1 MVFGP
6 VNFFLFAIIMKRK
19 VSPNAQQGRTPPRT
33 PTTPP
38 RTPEP
43 PTPPTPPTPAFHG
56 PPSFVGQPMPTT
68 PQSQVSTQPTS
79 APNAP
84 IKTRTKPKLPK
95 ITKKDQG
102 KKGGRKNG
110 LGRARTRGLRL
121 KKTKRK
127 TKLFRKK

>member
-1 MVFGP
+1 
-6 VNFFLFAIIMKRK
+6 MKRK
-19 VSPNAQQGRTPPRT
+19 VSPNAQQGRTPPTTPPPTPSTT
-33 PTTPP
+33 PTTP
-38 RTPEP
+38 E
-43 PTPPTPPTPAFHG
+43 PPTPPTPAFHG
-56 PPSFVGQPMPTT
+56 PPSFVGQPIPTT

-84 IKTRTKPKLPK
+84 IKTRKKPRLPK

-102 KKGGRKNG
+102 KKGGRL
-110 LGRARTRGLRL
+110 LGGARARGLRL